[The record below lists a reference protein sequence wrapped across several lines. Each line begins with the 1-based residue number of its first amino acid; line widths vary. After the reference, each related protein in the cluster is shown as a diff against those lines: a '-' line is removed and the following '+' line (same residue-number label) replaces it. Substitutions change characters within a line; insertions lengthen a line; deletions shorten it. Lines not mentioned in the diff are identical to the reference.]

1 MPLIDLT
8 QLVTA
13 KDKAREAARIEAEAL
28 LSQTDWMVLREADSG
43 AAMPADVR
51 AARENARKVLSR

>member
-13 KDKAREAARIEAEAL
+13 KDKDDAAARIEAEAL
-28 LSQTDWMVLREADSG
+28 LSQTDWMVLRAADSG
-43 AAMPADVR
+43 VAMPADVR

>member
-13 KDKAREAARIEAEAL
+13 KDKADEAALIDAEAL

-43 AAMPADVR
+43 AAMPVDIR